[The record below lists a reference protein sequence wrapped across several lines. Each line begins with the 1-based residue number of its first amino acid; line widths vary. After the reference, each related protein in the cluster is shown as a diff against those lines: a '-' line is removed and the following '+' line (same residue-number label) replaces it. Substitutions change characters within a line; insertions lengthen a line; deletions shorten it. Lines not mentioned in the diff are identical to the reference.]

1 MQSVGKVAE
10 EAGGSTWKPPGDPKA
25 HVHGRLDAGTSSTE
39 FFFFYSPANLTPR
52 FETVLFFRW
61 SRLPASGKEGCG
73 RVTSNQNISFSL
85 GGSEETFEPY
95 TDMMRCQKGL
105 LSLSAWL

>member
-1 MQSVGKVAE
+1 MAGWMQG
-10 EAGGSTWKPPGDPKA
+10 
-25 HVHGRLDAGTSSTE
+25 HLLLSS
-39 FFFFYSPANLTPR
+39 FFFYSPANLTPR

-61 SRLPASGKEGCG
+61 SRLLASGKKGCE
-73 RVTSNQNISFSL
+73 RVTSNQNIPFSL

-105 LSLSAWL
+105 LSLSAGL